1 MESSR
6 TASVKPYIA
15 IVEFRNVVFLV
26 CNVIAKLFY

>member
-15 IVEFRNVVFLV
+15 IVEFRNVFLV